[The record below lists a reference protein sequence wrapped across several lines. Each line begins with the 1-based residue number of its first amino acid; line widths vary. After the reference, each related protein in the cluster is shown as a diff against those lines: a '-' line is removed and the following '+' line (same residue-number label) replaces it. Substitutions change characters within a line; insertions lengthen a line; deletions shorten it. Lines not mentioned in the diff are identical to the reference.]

1 MALFGIPNRS
11 PCLSQILSNLRSRG
25 QDLCSQ
31 IIKIEE
37 TDGAAYEM
45 QRINETVQERV
56 LDGKHIVSDPVR

>member
-1 MALFGIPNRS
+1 MVNICVHKSLKYR
-11 PCLSQILSNLRSRG
+11 
-25 QDLCSQ
+25 
-31 IIKIEE
+31 EE